1 MVGVGGVDG
10 SLARWNKQRSSRLG
24 KRVLRTPLLWDAWDV
39 EAPAMQQ
46 LPRGL
51 PIFTLR

>member
-1 MVGVGGVDG
+1 
-10 SLARWNKQRSSRLG
+10 LANAFCAHR
-24 KRVLRTPLLWDAWDV
+24 LLWDAWDV